1 MPGLGVYP
9 DMWPQTFRNDT
20 RKTMPEP
27 SIQPAKADEKPL
39 ERYFRILEVVSAF
52 PSGIGLGQ
60 IADIVDLPKP
70 TVHRLL
76 KGLGES
82 RLLASHPTAP
92 QLYVTGARILRLLY
106 TSAGADW
113 IETVTRSVL
122 GDIAGQT
129 GQTCYIAKFEDL
141 KIRSVAMVTP
151 DNPSSGYV
159 VPGRHLTI
167 HCASSAKAILAFQDP
182 ALVRRILP
190 YPLPRLTD
198 KTITD
203 VEDLFAEFT
212 AIREGAPAICDGED
226 YQGFG
231 GLAYPVHL
239 PEVGVIFSLA
249 LTGGVASLLGEKR
262 AGYEQVLKAGAQR
275 IAVALAAGSA
285 QQ

>member
-1 MPGLGVYP
+1 MPDTPV
-9 DMWPQTFRNDT
+9 QTI
-20 RKTMPEP
+20 K
-27 SIQPAKADEKPL
+27 SDEKPL

-76 KGLGES
+76 RGLTES
-82 RLLASHPTAP
+82 RLLDCHPTAP
-92 QLYVTGARILRLLY
+92 QLYVTGARMRRLLY

-113 IETVTRSVL
+113 VENVTRSVL
-122 GDIAGQT
+122 ADIAEQT
-129 GQTCYIAKFEDL
+129 GQTCYIARFDDL

-159 VPGRHLTI
+159 VPGRYLTI
-167 HCASSAKAILAFQDP
+167 HSASSAKAILAFQDP

-203 VEDLFAEFT
+203 VEDLFAQFA
-212 AIREGAPAICDGED
+212 AIKNGAVAVCDGED

-231 GLAYPVHL
+231 GLACPVHL

-249 LTGGVASLLGEKR
+249 LTGGVASVLGEKR
-262 AGYEQVLKAGAQR
+262 ADYEHILRIGAQR
-275 IAVALAAGSA
+275 IAVALAAGA
-285 QQ
+285 ARQ